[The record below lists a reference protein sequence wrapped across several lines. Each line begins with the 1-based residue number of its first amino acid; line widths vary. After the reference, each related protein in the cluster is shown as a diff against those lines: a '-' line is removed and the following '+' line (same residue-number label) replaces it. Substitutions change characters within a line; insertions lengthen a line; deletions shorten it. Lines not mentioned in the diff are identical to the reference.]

1 MSANGMRVAK
11 NSSMSPSK
19 CAVRLERGAV
29 KATAPLHCAPL
40 VFFSNPLLFF
50 SFFILRKDKV
60 EEKCAVSS
68 KKPLWG
74 GSNLK
79 FENWGCQGVFTKF
92 QNMRYNGNGFKTTAH
107 RALWPHLRT
116 AGSPR
121 PCREQSPLQGVI
133 IRGIITPRPLH
144 GIDLPYLGPASRLGF
159 FFGQISLST
168 RQPRRCTFG
177 HQHERLNHA
186 RRKTD

>member
-29 KATAPLHCAPL
+29 AFTAPLHCAPL

-68 KKPLWG
+68 EKPLWG
-74 GSNLK
+74 GLNLK

-121 PCREQSPLQGVI
+121 PCREQRSLQGVI
-133 IRGIITPRPLH
+133 IRDIITPRHLRSVVCSNSAQPSRWVFSLGRSACRQDSRAGVPLSINMR
-144 GIDLPYLGPASRLGF
+144 G
-159 FFGQISLST
+159 
-168 RQPRRCTFG
+168 
-177 HQHERLNHA
+177 
-186 RRKTD
+186 